1 MTSTL
6 PAGELPAGA
15 GEAAIPM
22 EALGEPRLSIRLGR
36 RPSGVPRW
44 VRRFIGPILLLA
56 AWEAAV
62 QTGLVTRQL
71 LAPPSQLPASI
82 AELLRSGLL
91 QESVLVSTGR
101 AALGLI
107 LGTLTGVLLAG
118 VAGLWRFG
126 EDSLDPLVQMLRPMP
141 ATAIM
146 PLVVLLMGVDEAPK
160 IFLVSY
166 AVFFPVYLNT
176 FQGIRGV
183 DVKLVEA
190 AAVFGLNRRQLTTQ
204 VVFPS
209 ALPSFFVGFRFAVS
223 LSWVVLVVAEQL
235 NAQSGVG
242 YMMIDAQRYFRPDI
256 IIVGLIV
263 YALFGVISDAIVRL
277 VERRVL
283 SWQVLFQGA

>member
-1 MTSTL
+1 MPSTQLATDTVMTNQAPGSAE
-6 PAGELPAGA
+6 AGIGK
-15 GEAAIPM
+15 
-22 EALGEPRLSIRLGR
+22 PRLPINLAPGPTR
-36 RPSGVPRW
+36 VPRW
-44 VRRFIGPILLLA
+44 IRRLAGPVLLLVV
-56 AWEAAV
+56 WEAIV
-62 QTGLVTRQL
+62 QTGLVSRQL

-91 QESVLVSTGR
+91 QESILVSTGR
-101 AALGLI
+101 AALGLA
-107 LGTLTGVLLAG
+107 LGTITGVLLAG
-118 VAGLWRFG
+118 VAGLWRLG

-160 IFLVSY
+160 IFLVAY

-183 DVKLVEA
+183 DVKLVES
-190 AAVFGLNRRQLTTQ
+190 AAVFGLRRHQLITQ
-204 VVFPS
+204 VVLPS
-209 ALPSFFVGFRFAVS
+209 SLPSFFVGFRFAVS

-263 YALFGVISDAIVRL
+263 YAMFGVLSDAAVRL
-277 VERRVL
+277 VERKVL
-283 SWQVLFQGA
+283 AWQVLFQGA